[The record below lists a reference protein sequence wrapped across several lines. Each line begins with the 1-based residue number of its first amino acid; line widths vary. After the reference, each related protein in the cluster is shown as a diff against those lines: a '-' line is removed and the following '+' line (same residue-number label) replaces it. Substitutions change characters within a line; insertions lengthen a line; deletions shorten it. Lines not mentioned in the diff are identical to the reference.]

1 LIIRKLLKATSK
13 LFFNGMS
20 LKKNYF
26 IPRGLTIVILY
37 ITVLPYFLIGGIRED
52 AEELIFSTYGQDIQV
67 DFKKWNPPQEI
78 KIYSEKKSR
87 SRFMFD
93 HIYVWQISES
103 DSLIGVAILDNVL
116 GKSLPITYLTCFNMD
131 GQMINAHIVKYRED
145 YGYEVGNRRWLNQ
158 FLGLDASSDYKVGKN
173 IDGISGATISVNS
186 VTRGINRSA
195 IIVEYLLT
203 KTGAGSY

>member
-1 LIIRKLLKATSK
+1 
-13 LFFNGMS
+13 MS
-20 LKKNYF
+20 LKKSYF
-26 IPRGLTIVILY
+26 IPKGLTIVILY
-37 ITVLPYFLIGGIRED
+37 ITVFPYFLIGGIRED
-52 AEELIFSTYGQDIQV
+52 AEELIFSTYGEDIQV

-78 KIYSEKKSR
+78 KIYSEKKAR

-93 HIYVWQISES
+93 HVYVWKISES
-103 DSLIGVAILDNVL
+103 NSLVGVAILDNVL

-131 GQMINAHIVKYRED
+131 GQLINAHIVKYRED
-145 YGYEVGNRRWLNQ
+145 YGYEVGNKRWLNQ
-158 FLGLDASSDYKVGKN
+158 FIGLGINSDFIIGKN

-203 KTGAGSY
+203 KKDAGSY

>member
-1 LIIRKLLKATSK
+1 
-13 LFFNGMS
+13 MS
-20 LKKNYF
+20 LKKSYF
-26 IPRGLTIVILY
+26 IPKGLTILILY
-37 ITVLPYFLIGGIRED
+37 ITVFPYFLIGGIRED
-52 AEELIFSTYGQDIQV
+52 AEELIISTYGEDIQV

-78 KIYSEKKSR
+78 KIYSEKKAR

-93 HIYVWQISES
+93 HVYFWKISES
-103 DSLIGVAILDNVL
+103 NSLVGVAILDNVL

-131 GQMINAHIVKYRED
+131 GQLINAHIVKYRED

-158 FLGLDASSDYKVGKN
+158 FLGLIASSDYKVGKN

-195 IIVEYLLT
+195 IIVEHLLSEID
-203 KTGAGSY
+203 AGSY

>member
-1 LIIRKLLKATSK
+1 
-13 LFFNGMS
+13 MS
-20 LKKNYF
+20 LKKSYF
-26 IPRGLTIVILY
+26 IPKGLTIVILY
-37 ITVLPYFLIGGIRED
+37 ITVFPYFLIGGIRED
-52 AEELIFSTYGQDIQV
+52 AEELIFSTYGEDIQV

-78 KIYSEKKSR
+78 KIYSEKKAR

-93 HIYVWQISES
+93 HVYIWKISES
-103 DSLIGVAILDNVL
+103 NSLIGVAILDNVL

-131 GQMINAHIVKYRED
+131 GQLINVHIVKYRED
-145 YGYEVGNRRWLNQ
+145 YGYEVGNKRWLNQ
-158 FLGLDASSDYKVGKN
+158 FIGLGVNSDFIIGKN

-203 KTGAGSY
+203 KKDAGSY

>member
-1 LIIRKLLKATSK
+1 
-13 LFFNGMS
+13 MS
-20 LKKNYF
+20 LKKSYF
-26 IPRGLTIVILY
+26 IPKGLTILILY
-37 ITVLPYFLIGGIRED
+37 ITVFPYFLIGCIRED
-52 AEELIFSTYGQDIQV
+52 AEELIFSTYGEDIQV

-78 KIYSEKKSR
+78 KIYSEKKAR

-93 HIYVWQISES
+93 HVYVWKISES
-103 DSLIGVAILDNVL
+103 NSLVGVAILDNVL

-131 GQMINAHIVKYRED
+131 GQLINAHIVKYRED

-158 FLGLDASSDYKVGKN
+158 FLGLIASSDYKVGKN

-203 KTGAGSY
+203 KKDAGSY

>member
-1 LIIRKLLKATSK
+1 
-13 LFFNGMS
+13 MS
-20 LKKNYF
+20 LKKSYF
-26 IPRGLTIVILY
+26 IPKGLTILILY
-37 ITVLPYFLIGGIRED
+37 ITVFPYFLIGGIRED
-52 AEELIFSTYGQDIQV
+52 AEELIFSTYGEDIQV

-78 KIYSEKKSR
+78 KIYSEKKAR
-87 SRFMFD
+87 SRFIFD
-93 HIYVWQISES
+93 HVYFWKIFES
-103 DSLIGVAILDNVL
+103 NSLVGVAILDNVL

-131 GQMINAHIVKYRED
+131 GQLINAHIVKYRED

-158 FLGLDASSDYKVGKN
+158 FLGLIASSDYKVGKN

-203 KTGAGSY
+203 KKDAGSY

>member
-1 LIIRKLLKATSK
+1 
-13 LFFNGMS
+13 MY
-20 LKKNYF
+20 LKKSYF
-26 IPRGLTIVILY
+26 IPKGLTIVILY
-37 ITVLPYFLIGGIRED
+37 ITVFPYFLIGGIRED
-52 AEELIFSTYGQDIQV
+52 AEELIFSTYGEDIQV

-78 KIYSEKKSR
+78 KIYSEKKAR

-93 HIYVWQISES
+93 HVYVWKISES
-103 DSLIGVAILDNVL
+103 NSLVGVAILDNVL

-131 GQMINAHIVKYRED
+131 GQLINAHIVKYRED
-145 YGYEVGNRRWLNQ
+145 YGYEVGNKRWLNQ
-158 FLGLDASSDYKVGKN
+158 FIGLDVNSDFIIGKN

-203 KTGAGSY
+203 KTDAGSY